1 MAGASLVLESGAKVL
16 LFGGRI
22 VVVFT
27 TFNIGPQLFA

>member
-22 VVVFT
+22 VGNLP
-27 TFNIGPQLFA
+27 TFIYGA